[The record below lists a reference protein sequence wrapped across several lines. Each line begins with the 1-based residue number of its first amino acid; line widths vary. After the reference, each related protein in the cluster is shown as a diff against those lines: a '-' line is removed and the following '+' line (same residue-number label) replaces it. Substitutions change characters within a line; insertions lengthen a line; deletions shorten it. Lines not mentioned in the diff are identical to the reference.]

1 MTSNDKSKNR
11 KSAIL
16 SGVLALAIFASG
28 CTNSPE
34 DAVTVKI
41 KEKDEDEDVKPTVE
55 VEEESTWLQFD
66 ESVLMYKVDL
76 DKFLTDKLKLSAL
89 TLENSDVIN
98 LIEMVRS
105 ELGEEFYVKDK
116 TSTRIYNLDGKSV
129 SISTNYGRGISVRFY
144 GNKDPLE
151 GNYLIYEIDVDRNGK
166 TKVMSRSKEEG
177 FLKFSKYYIIYNGNM
192 EYTRSICI
200 RENSEKYLSV
210 GLHEGSGHSDPCSI
224 SFDTDM
230 GKASIKLSKEEYDEL
245 HEIMLSY
252 SDSDNLY
259 EFLSDNLDLLNK
271 YLDLVKVKNAEYY
284 EDLCSLI
291 NGFIEKA
298 KILRYE

>member
-41 KEKDEDEDVKPTVE
+41 KEKDEDKDVKPTVE

-76 DKFLTDKLKLSAL
+76 DKFLKNKLKLSAI
-89 TLENSDVIN
+89 TLENSDVTN
-98 LIEMVRS
+98 LIEMLRE
-105 ELGEEFYVKDK
+105 ELGNEFYVKDK
-116 TSTRIYNLDGKSV
+116 NSTCLYNLDGKSALV
-129 SISTNYGRGISVRFY
+129 GSLSERRISVRFF
-144 GNKDPLE
+144 E
-151 GNYLIYEIDVDRNGK
+151 SENYFAENSIVYAVEVSEDGE
-166 TKVMSRSKEEG
+166 TYCMSRTRDTSLSESSDYTVFFVDNEEW
-177 FLKFSKYYIIYNGNM
+177 FRYIHL
-192 EYTRSICI
+192 
-200 RENSEKYLSV
+200 RENGEKYLSV
-210 GLHEGSGHSDPCSI
+210 QLSNRFSHFDSYSI

-230 GKASIKLSKEEYDEL
+230 GTANINISKKEYDEL